1 MHRLYIHTQ
10 FIDMLLAR
18 NVVNYNDVHTYQ
30 LCAVVVERTCMVVNI
45 LWLSSLLCLVA
56 YRIDRVYRIDH
67 RRISCIVAMA
77 AGWGKPFTVVSGSI
91 GQLSS
96 FMASSV
102 VGDQAENWFAIDLR
116 GHLPV
121 TADLGHRHDGTSPAV
136 QQCVIAQY
144 GSVPL
149 NH

>member
-10 FIDMLLAR
+10 LIDMLLAR

-30 LCAVVVERTCMVVNI
+30 LCAVVVERTCIVVSI
-45 LWLSSLLCLVA
+45 LWWLSSLLCLVA

-77 AGWGKPFTVVSGSI
+77 AGWGKPFTVVSG
-91 GQLSS
+91 GTEQLSR

-102 VGDQAENWFAIDLR
+102 VGD
-116 GHLPV
+116 
-121 TADLGHRHDGTSPAV
+121 
-136 QQCVIAQY
+136 
-144 GSVPL
+144 
-149 NH
+149 

>member
-30 LCAVVVERTCMVVNI
+30 LCAVVVERNCMVVSI
-45 LWLSSLLCLVA
+45 LWLSSLLCLLA

-77 AGWGKPFTVVSGSI
+77 AGWDKAFSVVSGSTV
-91 GQLSS
+91 QLTR
-96 FMASSV
+96 FFASSV
-102 VGDQAENWFAIDLR
+102 VGDQADNWFAVDVR

-121 TADLGHRHDGTSPAV
+121 TADLDKSRA
-136 QQCVIAQY
+136 A
-144 GSVPL
+144 
-149 NH
+149 